1 MGQKMKSAML
11 LYGDNAAGA
20 LIESDDDDLS
30 REMMRRALEGKTIQS
45 AGDLNGKSLFGAED
59 QKPVVITQSPLGSST
74 AASVLM
80 PVMATPIP
88 VDGLVQAS
96 LFDF

>member
-1 MGQKMKSAML
+1 ML
-11 LYGDNAAGA
+11 LYGDHAAGA
-20 LIESDDDDLS
+20 LIESDEEDLS
-30 REMMRRALEGKTIQS
+30 RELMRRALEGKTIAS
-45 AGDLNGKSLFGAED
+45 AGDLNGKSLFGADD

-74 AASVLM
+74 ATSVLI
-80 PVMATPIP
+80 PVMATPIS